1 MMYCPKCLNNTLFIK
16 DSGVIEILINEK
28 KMDSG
33 RFLFSSSSTKDE
45 LYGDAKKKLEEFVK
59 WLGNFS
65 NLEPLKKVKF
75 ITGDVKC
82 ESGCVSAFSKLNVVG
97 QILKADQV
105 NQILAEVS
113 EKYNMDLVLES

>member
-1 MMYCPKCLNNTLFIK
+1 MYCPKCLNNTLFIK

-33 RFLFSSSSTKDE
+33 RFLFSSSTSKTE
-45 LYGDAKKKLEEFVK
+45 LYADAQKKLEEFVK
-59 WLGNFS
+59 WLANFS

-97 QILKADQV
+97 QILNTAQV
-105 NQILAEVS
+105 NQILEDVS
-113 EKYNMDLVLES
+113 EKYSMDLVLES

>member
-1 MMYCPKCLNNTLFIK
+1 MYCPKCLNNSLYIK

-33 RFLFSSSSTKDE
+33 RFLFNSNSSKEE
-45 LYGDAKKKLEEFVK
+45 LYTDAQKKLEEFVK
-59 WLGNFS
+59 WLSNFS

-97 QILKADQV
+97 QILNASQI
-105 NQILAEVS
+105 NQILEDVS
-113 EKYNMDLVLES
+113 EKYSMDLVLES

>member
-1 MMYCPKCLNNTLFIK
+1 MMYCPKCLNNTLYIK
-16 DSGVIEILINEK
+16 ESGVIEILINEK

-33 RFLFSSSSTKDE
+33 RFLFSSSSSKDD
-45 LYGDAKKKLEEFVK
+45 LYTDAKKKLEEFVK

-82 ESGCVSAFSKLNVVG
+82 ETGCVSAFSKSNVVG
-97 QILKADQV
+97 QILNKAQV
-105 NQILAEVS
+105 NQILEDVS